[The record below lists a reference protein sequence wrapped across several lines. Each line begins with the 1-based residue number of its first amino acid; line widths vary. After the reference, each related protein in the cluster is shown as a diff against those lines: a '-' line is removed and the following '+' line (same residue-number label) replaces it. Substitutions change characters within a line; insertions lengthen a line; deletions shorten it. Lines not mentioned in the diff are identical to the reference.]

1 MKVKEFTYTKP
12 NGDVSQRTLIE
23 LVTPTEHI
31 EGIDVSNLDMDS
43 YAEFIKQLK
52 TLEDELNIRRMS
64 LYSDFDLQH
73 NYRRFVPS
81 RMTNVTVEFI

>member
-12 NGDVSQRTLIE
+12 TGDVSQRTLIE

-31 EGIDVSNLDMDS
+31 EGVDVSSLDMDS
-43 YAEFIKQLK
+43 YADFIKQLK
-52 TLEDELNIRRMS
+52 VLEDELNTRRMT
-64 LYSDFDLQH
+64 LYAAFDLQH

-81 RMTNVTVEFI
+81 RMTNVTTEFI